1 MKHSLSVIIIT
12 KNEEDRIE
20 RCLISVKSLA
30 DEIIVYDSG
39 SEDKTV
45 DIVKTFT
52 DKIWQT
58 DWPGYGKQK
67 QRALDQASCDWVL
80 SIDADE
86 ELDDKMQN
94 AIKNILQ
101 QESIQEVAFKLPW
114 ANFIFGERTKFGR
127 AGRAPLRLFKRDGA
141 KFTLDMV
148 HEKVVVSGTI
158 SKIKTGFLNHYS
170 IRDYEH
176 LLSKTRKYSW
186 LTSLKYFKK
195 KKKSYGIPIA
205 ILRSIITFLQIY
217 IIRLGFLD
225 GNRGLILALIFT
237 QSTFNKYVGLWS
249 LEQSARKKANPYM
262 NLDN

>member
-52 DKIWQT
+52 DKVWQT

-86 ELDDKMQN
+86 ELDDK
-94 AIKNILQ
+94 II
-101 QESIQEVAFKLPW
+101 E
-114 ANFIFGERTKFGR
+114 
-127 AGRAPLRLFKRDGA
+127 
-141 KFTLDMV
+141 
-148 HEKVVVSGTI
+148 
-158 SKIKTGFLNHYS
+158 
-170 IRDYEH
+170 
-176 LLSKTRKYSW
+176 
-186 LTSLKYFKK
+186 
-195 KKKSYGIPIA
+195 
-205 ILRSIITFLQIY
+205 LRSKVIK
-217 IIRLGFLD
+217 G
-225 GNRGLILALIFT
+225 
-237 QSTFNKYVGLWS
+237 
-249 LEQSARKKANPYM
+249 
-262 NLDN
+262 LDNE